1 MVNLV
6 KRKWTRTTRSGCSR
20 KKTDS
25 SEKDWDFLLESNGR
39 IYSASSKV
47 CHECNLNDTL
57 LPSGIIIDGKMTCNN
72 SQCMK
77 ECTLKMEKD
86 ISSSLVSSPSE
97 EISCLTIFSHIND
110 INSNA
115 ICSNCSSLNLKK
127 KESKNPRSVRD
138 RCSRPWDDSNRTRRC
153 AWKNKI
159 YQITMQKILE
169 RTEQDLCA
177 KRGTIGQ
184 EIAAPTRPVVNTRD
198 VTGNER
204 TTSSA
209 VEKLKSKNN
218 ILPTIKKVRTH

>member
-6 KRKWTRTTRSGCSR
+6 KRTRPTRSGCRSR
-20 KKTDS
+20 EKTDS
-25 SEKDWDFLLESNGR
+25 SEKDWDFLLESKGR

-47 CHECNLNDTL
+47 CHECNLDDTL
-57 LPSGIIIDGKMTCNN
+57 LPNGIIIDGKLTCNN

-77 ECTLKMEKD
+77 ECPLKMERD

-127 KESKNPRSVRD
+127 KKSKKRSRRN
-138 RCSRPWDDSNRTRRC
+138 RCSRPWNDSNRTHR
-153 AWKNKI
+153 NSLENEI

-184 EIAAPTRPVVNTRD
+184 EIEAPTRPVVNTRD
-198 VTGNER
+198 VTGNEH